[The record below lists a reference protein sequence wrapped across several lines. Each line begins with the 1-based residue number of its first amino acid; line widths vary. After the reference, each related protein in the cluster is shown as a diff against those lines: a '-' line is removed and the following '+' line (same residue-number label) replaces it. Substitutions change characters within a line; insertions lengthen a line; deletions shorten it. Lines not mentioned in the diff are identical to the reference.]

1 VSLTVTLLKQSRSRD
16 SLQHTREHQSV
27 QWKEQV
33 PVAKTSPSHWIE
45 DCGLPDRGQ
54 QAIARDLEFKP
65 SSSRQL
71 HFRDEPQ
78 AAIGLDHLDAPE
90 VNRVAD
96 VE

>member
-1 VSLTVTLLKQSRSRD
+1 VSSRVTLLIQSRSRD
-16 SLQHTREHQSV
+16 SLQHTGEHQSV

-33 PVAKTSPSHWIE
+33 PVAKTTPSRWIE
-45 DCGLPDRGQ
+45 NCGLPDGGQ
-54 QAIARDLEFKP
+54 QAIARDLELEP

-96 VE
+96 V